1 MGNILIDKI
10 RISGFRGLDDFEMS
24 LTPIT
29 VLTGTNN
36 TGKTT
41 ILKALQLSLGSRSFL
56 SIDDLYISKEKNA
69 TEIIID
75 IRFVSINN
83 EGNILNDFSEEWEE
97 VFTSDNI
104 RFIEDLAVFLF
115 VLLLVIIH

>member
-56 SIDDLYISKEKNA
+56 SIDDLYISKEKKCYRNY
-69 TEIIID
+69 
-75 IRFVSINN
+75 N
-83 EGNILNDFSEEWEE
+83 
-97 VFTSDNI
+97 
-104 RFIEDLAVFLF
+104 
-115 VLLLVIIH
+115 